1 MKTDND
7 QKNLAPGKEKRKDSR
22 IPKFYKL
29 SVEERLR
36 ILHEEG
42 ILNSED
48 YLGLLDQQQVLS
60 SGEAD
65 KMIENVIGVFG
76 LPLGLG
82 LNFIINEKPYVVPMV
97 VEEPSILAAV
107 SSAAKVVRNA
117 GGFTSDSDE
126 PVLIGQI
133 QLVDVSHPMKV
144 KHAILQQKEEIL
156 NLANSLHPNMVAR
169 GGGAVDLEVMIY
181 AQSRHA
187 GSMVVVHLLVDT
199 RDAMGANLVNSM
211 CEGVAPL
218 IEKITNGKVYLRI
231 LSNLTDRAMVR
242 AKCDIP
248 VKFLKFNSASG
259 EQVRDGIIR
268 AAEFAATD
276 PYRAATHNKGI
287 MNGIDPVAIATGND
301 WRAIEAAAH
310 AYAARGSKY
319 TSLTNWFK
327 GDTGNLVGTI
337 DIPLK
342 VGVVGGSLKSN
353 RTVAI
358 AHRIL
363 GIESATELA
372 GVMGAVGLAQNFS
385 ALRSLGTEGI
395 QRGHMTLHARSVAS
409 TAGAPAELFE
419 KVLERLVESGEIKVW
434 KAKEIIEELKKEQ
447 VQGRVSLKEE
457 PGPEEDMAFGYGKI
471 IIAGEHSVVHGA
483 HAVASPITLK
493 MRAKVWRRKKDKDV
507 HVVIPRW
514 GVEQKLEFGADHD
527 YSIYHSL
534 EMILDK
540 LNLRDQGMNIE
551 IFPEVPR
558 AMGMG
563 GSAALA
569 VAIIRALNREFGLN
583 LTDREVQEL
592 SLQSEH
598 IVHGGAS
605 GIDNTVST
613 YGNLILFRKEEPPKM
628 EPLTLEKPI
637 PVVIGLSGVES
648 MTSKMVSRVRE
659 AYQKYP
665 DWYGKI
671 FDQMDELALEAVKAI
686 ESYDLEKLGMI
697 MNLNHGFLNVLNVS
711 SAEVEE
717 LVEISRKNGALGAKL
732 TGGGGGGAMI
742 ALCEDSNKQNR
753 IKEAI
758 RQAGYDALL
767 AEIKASTPDP
777 DQD

>member
-1 MKTDND
+1 MSTNKEETKTA
-7 QKNLAPGKEKRKDSR
+7 QSTEQLIRKSR

-29 SVEERLR
+29 SVEKRLR
-36 ILHEEG
+36 ILNEEG
-42 ILNSED
+42 ILNTED
-48 YLGLLDQQQVLS
+48 YLALLDQHQVLTAD
-60 SGEAD
+60 EAD

-76 LPLGLG
+76 LPMGLG
-82 LNFIINEKPYVVPMV
+82 LNFIINDKPYIVPMV

-117 GGFTSDSDE
+117 GGFIAESDD

-144 KHAILQQKEEIL
+144 RHAILQEKNEIL

-181 AQSRHA
+181 SQARHA

-218 IEKITNGKVYLRI
+218 IEKITSGKVYLRI

-242 AKCDIP
+242 ARCEIP
-248 VKFLKFNSASG
+248 VDHLNFNSSSG
-259 EQVRDGIIR
+259 KEVRDGIIR

-276 PYRAATHNKGI
+276 PYRATTHNKGI

-327 GDTGNLVGTI
+327 SDTGNLVGTI
-337 DIPLK
+337 DIPIK
-342 VGVVGGSLKSN
+342 VGIVGGSLKSN
-353 RTVAI
+353 KSVAI

-363 GIESATELA
+363 DVKSGTELA
-372 GVMGAVGLAQNFS
+372 EVMGAVGLAQNFS
-385 ALRSLGTEGI
+385 ALRALGTEGI

-409 TAGAPAELFE
+409 TAGAPAGLFE
-419 KVLERLVESGEIKVW
+419 QVLERLVESGEIKVW
-434 KAKEIIEELKKEQ
+434 KAKEIIEELKNEKLKKE
-447 VQGRVSLKEE
+447 VPHTGEKE
-457 PGPEEDMAFGYGKI
+457 PDDQMAFGYGKI
-471 IIAGEHSVVHGA
+471 IIAGEHSVVHGT

-493 MRAKVWRRKKDKDV
+493 MKAKVWARERDKNV
-507 HVVIPRW
+507 HVIIPRW
-514 GVEQKLEFGADHD
+514 GVEQKLEFGADHK

-534 EMILDK
+534 EMILDS
-540 LNLRDQGMNIE
+540 LNLRDRGMNIE
-551 IFPEVPR
+551 IYPEVPR

-569 VAIIRALNREFGLN
+569 VAIIRALNMEYGLG
-583 LTDREVQEL
+583 LTDKDIQQL
-592 SLQSEH
+592 SLKSEH

-613 YGNLILFRKEEPPKM
+613 YGNLIMYQKGDPPKM
-628 EPLTLEKPI
+628 ETLTLKKSIPI
-637 PVVIGLSGVES
+637 VIGLSGVES
-648 MTSKMVSRVRE
+648 MTAKMVSRVRD

-665 DWYGKI
+665 EWYQRI
-671 FDQMDELALEAVKAI
+671 FEQMDELALASRIAI
-686 ESYDLEKLGMI
+686 ENYDLERLGVI
-697 MNLNHGFLNVLNVS
+697 MNLNHGYLNVLRVS
-711 SAEVEE
+711 SPEVEE
-717 LVEISRKNGALGAKL
+717 LVEISRNNGALGAKL

-742 ALCEDSNKQNR
+742 AMCETAEKQNQV
-753 IKEAI
+753 KEAI
-758 RQAGYDALL
+758 RKAGFDALL
-767 AEIKASTPDP
+767 AEIKASAE
-777 DQD
+777 